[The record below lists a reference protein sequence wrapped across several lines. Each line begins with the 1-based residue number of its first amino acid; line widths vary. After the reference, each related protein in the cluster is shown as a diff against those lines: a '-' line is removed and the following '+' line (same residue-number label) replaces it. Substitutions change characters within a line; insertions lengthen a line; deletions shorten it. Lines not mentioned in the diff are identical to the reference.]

1 MGTTERAGRKEWIAL
16 GVLALPLLLVSM
28 DVSVLYFAVPFI
40 SADLG
45 VSATEQL
52 WIFDI
57 YGFVLAGLLITMGS
71 LGDRIG
77 RRRLLLFGAV
87 GFGLASVA
95 AAYAQSP
102 EQLIAARALLGIG
115 GATLM
120 PSTLALIRNMFHDPA
135 QRSKAI
141 AFWSAVMLGGITL
154 GPVLGGFLLEHFWW
168 GSVFLINTPA
178 MVLLLVLAPV
188 LLPEFRTPNAGRFD
202 LIGSVLSLAAVLPVI
217 WGIKELAA
225 NGVSTLPVVAIVA
238 GLLFGVLF
246 VQRQRTAAYPM
257 LDLSMFRNRAFS
269 GSLAA
274 NTIGTLALVGNA
286 VFLTQYLQLVHGL
299 SPLKA
304 ALWSL
309 APSILV
315 GGAAPLATVLAGK
328 LDRAYVIGGAFILAA
343 SGYGVLTQLHAESS
357 LAVPL
362 TGAGLLAA
370 GLVMVMTLV
379 TEAVVGSV
387 VARTRRVGLR
397 GDGNLRRIRRRLGH
411 RGPRLHRYGGLS
423 LGPPGRRRG
432 PGPRR
437 PPRRHRR
444 GRPPPRRGGRH
455 HPHHR
460 PPRLHPQHERR
471 LRRRLRTPP
480 DHRRRR
486 HPHPPRHHPAAPGP
500 DSRSHLHRRPHPNH
514 RTPTNLLT
522 SHPPAGPSTTNWG
535 PRTRTGGLG
544 HGTTCPRPPE
554 PVPGPCRC
562 PRSPAG
568 VSVVS
573 AVVGGECLHPAA
585 A

>member
-77 RRRLLLFGAV
+77 RRRLLLFGAI

-95 AAYAQSP
+95 AAYAQNP

-120 PSTLALIRNMFHDPA
+120 PSTLALIRNMFHDPK

-141 AFWSAVMLGGITL
+141 AFWSAVMMGGITL

-178 MVLLLVLAPV
+178 MVLLVVLAPV
-188 LLPEFRTPNAGRFD
+188 LLPEFKAPVRGRFD
-202 LIGSVLSLAAVLPVI
+202 LLGSVLSLAAVLPVI

-225 NGVSTLPVVAIVA
+225 HGVSALPVAAIVT
-238 GLLFGVLF
+238 GLVFGVLF
-246 VQRQRTAAYPM
+246 VQRQRTAEHPM
-257 LDLSMFRNRAFS
+257 VDLSMFRNRAFS

-299 SPLKA
+299 SPFKA

-309 APSILV
+309 APSVLV
-315 GGAAPLATVLAGK
+315 GGAAPLATALAGK
-328 LDRAYVIGGAFILAA
+328 MDRAYVIGGAFVLAA
-343 SGYGVLTQLHAESS
+343 SGYGVLTQIQVDSS
-357 LAVPL
+357 LVVPL
-362 TGAGLLAA
+362 LGAGLLAA

-387 VARTRRVGLR
+387 APERAGSASAVMETCAEFGGALGIAVLGSIGTAVYRADVPSGL
-397 GDGNLRRIRRRLGH
+397 
-411 RGPRLHRYGGLS
+411 
-423 LGPPGRRRG
+423 
-432 PGPRR
+432 
-437 PPRRHRR
+437 
-444 GRPPPRRGGRH
+444 
-455 HPHHR
+455 
-460 PPRLHPQHERR
+460 
-471 LRRRLRTPP
+471 
-480 DHRRRR
+480 
-486 HPHPPRHHPAAPGP
+486 
-500 DSRSHLHRRPHPNH
+500 
-514 RTPTNLLT
+514 
-522 SHPPAGPSTTNWG
+522 
-535 PRTRTGGLG
+535 
-544 HGTTCPRPPE
+544 
-554 PVPGPCRC
+554 
-562 PRSPAG
+562 PAG
-568 VSVVS
+568 VAAPVREGLPAATAAAAQLPAQLADTVLATARHAFTHSMSVVALVGAVLLLVTAVGSTLTLRGTSHAS
-573 AVVGGECLHPAA
+573 APAEEPAA
-585 A
+585 EEADVATV

>member
-1 MGTTERAGRKEWIAL
+1 MSKPELAGRKEWIAL

-77 RRRLLLFGAV
+77 RRRLLIFGAV

-95 AAYAQSP
+95 AAYAQNP

-120 PSTLALIRNMFHDPA
+120 PSTLALIRNMFHDPK

-141 AFWSAVMLGGITL
+141 AFWSAVMMGGITL

-178 MVLLLVLAPV
+178 MILLLVLAPI
-188 LLPEFRTPNAGRFD
+188 LLPEFKTPAGGRFD
-202 LIGSVLSLAAVLPVI
+202 LLGSVLSLAAVLPVI
-217 WGIKELAA
+217 WGIKEIAA
-225 NGVSTLPVVAIVA
+225 NGAALLPVVAIAA
-238 GLLFGVLF
+238 GLVFGVLF

-257 LDLSMFRNRAFS
+257 VDLSMFRNRAFS

-274 NTIGTLALVGNA
+274 NTVGTLALVGNA

-309 APSILV
+309 APSVLV
-315 GGAAPLATVLAGK
+315 GGAAPLATALAGK
-328 LDRAYVIGGAFILAA
+328 LDRAYVIGGAFVLAA
-343 SGYGVLTQLHAESS
+343 SGYAVLTQVHVDSS

-362 TGAGLLAA
+362 AGAGLLAA

-387 VARTRRVGLR
+387 APERAGSASAVMETCSEFGGA
-397 GDGNLRRIRRRLGH
+397 LGIAILGSIGTAAY
-411 RGPRLHRYGGLS
+411 RSDLPSS
-423 LGPPGRRRG
+423 L
-432 PGPRR
+432 
-437 PPRRHRR
+437 
-444 GRPPPRRGGRH
+444 
-455 HPHHR
+455 
-460 PPRLHPQHERR
+460 
-471 LRRRLRTPP
+471 
-480 DHRRRR
+480 
-486 HPHPPRHHPAAPGP
+486 
-500 DSRSHLHRRPHPNH
+500 
-514 RTPTNLLT
+514 
-522 SHPPAGPSTTNWG
+522 
-535 PRTRTGGLG
+535 
-544 HGTTCPRPPE
+544 
-554 PVPGPCRC
+554 
-562 PRSPAG
+562 PAG
-568 VSVVS
+568 VAAPVRE
-573 AVVGGECLHPAA
+573 GLPAA
-585 A
+585 TAAAAHLPGQLADTVLTTAQHAFTHSMNVVALVGTLLLLATAVTATLTLRGTTHPTPTQTPDPATEEPALTPAL

>member
-77 RRRLLLFGAV
+77 RRRLLLFGAI

-102 EQLIAARALLGIG
+102 EQLIAARAVLGIG

-141 AFWSAVMLGGITL
+141 AFWSAVMMGGITL

-178 MVLLLVLAPV
+178 MVLLLVLAPM
-188 LLPEFRTPNAGRFD
+188 LLPEFKTPRAGRFD

-225 NGVSTLPVVAIVA
+225 NGASALPVVSIVA
-238 GLLFGVLF
+238 GLVFGVLF

-299 SPLKA
+299 SPFKA

-328 LDRAYVIGGAFILAA
+328 IDRAYVIGGAFVLAA
-343 SGYGVLTQLHAESS
+343 TGYGVLTQLDADSS

-370 GLVMVMTLV
+370 GLVMVMSLV

-387 VARTRRVGLR
+387 APERAGSASAVMETCSEFGGALGIAILGSIGTAAYRADLPSDLPSDVATPVREGLPAATAAAAHLPAEVADTILTTARHAFTHSMNVVSLVGCLLLLTAALAATLTLR
-397 GDGNLRRIRRRLGH
+397 GTT
-411 RGPRLHRYGGLS
+411 PQ
-423 LGPPGRRRG
+423 PP
-432 PGPRR
+432 
-437 PPRRHRR
+437 
-444 GRPPPRRGGRH
+444 
-455 HPHHR
+455 
-460 PPRLHPQHERR
+460 
-471 LRRRLRTPP
+471 
-480 DHRRRR
+480 
-486 HPHPPRHHPAAPGP
+486 
-500 DSRSHLHRRPHPNH
+500 
-514 RTPTNLLT
+514 TPTDDATPTPDPISTPELHLT
-522 SHPPAGPSTTNWG
+522 A
-535 PRTRTGGLG
+535 
-544 HGTTCPRPPE
+544 
-554 PVPGPCRC
+554 
-562 PRSPAG
+562 
-568 VSVVS
+568 
-573 AVVGGECLHPAA
+573 
-585 A
+585 